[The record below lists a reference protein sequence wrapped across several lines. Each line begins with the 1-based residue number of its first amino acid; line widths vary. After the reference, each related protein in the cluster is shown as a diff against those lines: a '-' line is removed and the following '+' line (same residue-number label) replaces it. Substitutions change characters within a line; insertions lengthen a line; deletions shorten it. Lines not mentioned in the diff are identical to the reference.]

1 MKNLGLKMYG
11 NDVML
16 SYQDLNVNVLE
27 KLSLQNKTFYIPL
40 ERKFDDDQFLTKDFG
55 LKMYGTEVMVSYSD
69 VIVRICR
76 NLSPMNIRIYVLLDK

>member
-1 MKNLGLKMYG
+1 MSLKNYP
-11 NDVML
+11 
-16 SYQDLNVNVLE
+16 
-27 KLSLQNKTFYIPL
+27 LQNKTFYIPL

-76 NLSPMNIRIYVLLDK
+76 NLSPMSIRIYVLLDK